1 MSDLIAAHVR
11 ESGESLYAVD
21 IEVNGH
27 AMKGDEP
34 ETYGSANLG
43 PAPYDLLLAALG
55 ECTVMTIRWFALQ
68 RKWPLERAEAKLT
81 HEKVGHKDVFTK
93 TITLHGDDLTAE
105 QRQKLIDVAAKCPV
119 HKTLMS
125 EVTIDTRSADSHP
138 AGDNND
144 A

>member
-1 MSDLIAAHVR
+1 MSDLIAADVS
-11 ESGESLYAVD
+11 ENGKSLYAVD

-27 AMKGDEP
+27 SLSGDEP
-34 ETYGSANLG
+34 EAYGSANLG

-68 RKWPLERAEAKLT
+68 RKWPLERAEARLT
-81 HEKVGHKDVFTK
+81 HEKVNHKDVFTK
-93 TITLHGDDLTAE
+93 TITLYGDELTAE

-125 EVTIDTRSADSHP
+125 EVSIETQAADTATGSSAD
-138 AGDNND
+138 
-144 A
+144 

>member
-1 MSDLIAAHVR
+1 MIAADVR
-11 ESGESLYAVD
+11 ENGESLYSVD

-27 AMKGDEP
+27 AIKGDEP
-34 ETYGSANLG
+34 EAYGSANLG

-81 HEKVGHKDVFTK
+81 HEKVGQKDVFTK
-93 TITLHGDDLTAE
+93 KITLFGDELTDE
-105 QRQKLIDVAAKCPV
+105 QRKKLIDVAAKCPV

-125 EVTIDTRSADSHP
+125 EVSIETTSD
-138 AGDNND
+138 
-144 A
+144 